1 MDIYIVVD
9 SYYFPALWARIPILT
24 AIFLFLAHLVSIT
37 RERMNVFHHARK

>member
-37 RERMNVFHHARK
+37 RERMNVSHHARK